1 MAVGEKAWTCLLP
14 TTDGIPQEDQ
24 DAGTSRHLDP
34 EKITISRSLRR
45 TKSIIQKQNLIA
57 GPQAKRGESRKYV

>member
-45 TKSIIQKQNLIA
+45 RKSIIQKQN
-57 GPQAKRGESRKYV
+57 